1 MKCFGNNKDRK
12 VVVFSQRAECDTE
25 GIVKVLWDVQ
35 RVMDGEHEHPVI
47 GTFDC
52 YLKVQ
57 QFDAACPFIKDKQA
71 TDTVRVRPR
80 LWHCDKRS

>member
-1 MKCFGNNKDRK
+1 MKSFGNNKDSK

-35 RVMDGEHEHPVI
+35 RVTDGEQPGI

-57 QFDAACPFIKDKQA
+57 QFDRVLFFYQRQA
-71 TDTVRVRPR
+71 GHR
-80 LWHCDKRS
+80 HCQGSTQAVAL

>member
-1 MKCFGNNKDRK
+1 MKSFGNNKDRK

-35 RVMDGEHEHPVI
+35 RVTDGEQPGI

-52 YLKVQ
+52 YLLLV
-57 QFDAACPFIKDKQA
+57 IISA
-71 TDTVRVRPR
+71 TV
-80 LWHCDKRS
+80 